1 MCLKKIVLIIII
13 EEKMLDIKLIREN
26 IELVK
31 EGLKKRNQN
40 ISLDQLVSWDNERRA
55 IIAEIEQN
63 RLKRNKDSQTVG
75 KLKREGKEPDKE
87 LIEELDQLRV
97 RIQEKEKF
105 LLNIENQIE
114 DFLLRIP
121 NIPDETTPIGKSDKD
136 NVVVRVVGEPPKF
149 SFKPKHHWEIGEKL
163 QILDF
168 ERASKIS
175 GSRFAIFKNEGAV
188 LERAIIS
195 FFLETH
201 RESGYQE
208 VLTPYLVNK
217 SSMRGTGQ
225 LPKFEEDLFRCPD
238 DQMYLIPTA
247 EVSVTNLHRDEV
259 LEENQ
264 LPVKYCS
271 YSACFRREAGSYGK
285 DTKGLIRNHQFDK
298 VELVKFVK
306 PEDSMKE
313 LETLTNDA
321 EKVLRLLEIPYRVM
335 ALCSGDI
342 GFSSTKTY
350 DLEAWMSGENMYR
363 EISSCSNF
371 KDFQARRLNCKYKS
385 ATNKKRELVHTLN
398 GSGVA
403 VGRTF
408 ATILENYQ
416 QEDGSVI
423 IPKVLRKYTGFD
435 IIKAK

>member
-1 MCLKKIVLIIII
+1 
-13 EEKMLDIKLIREN
+13 MLDIKLIREN
-26 IELVK
+26 IDLVK
-31 EGLKKRNQN
+31 DGLKKRNQDIN
-40 ISLDQLVSWDNERRA
+40 LDELIEQDNKRRT
-55 IIAEIEQN
+55 IIADIEQM
-63 RLKRNKDSQTVG
+63 RLKRNTDSEKVG
-75 KLKREGKEPDKE
+75 KLKREGKEPEKELLEELENLRVQIQDKE
-87 LIEELDQLRV
+87 KVLAEVETKV
-97 RIQEKEKF
+97 
-105 LLNIENQIE
+105 E

-121 NIPDETTPIGKSDKD
+121 NIPDETTPVGKSDKD

-149 SFKPKHHWEIGEKL
+149 SFKPKHHWEIGENL
-163 QILDF
+163 GILDF

-175 GSRFAIFKNEGAV
+175 GSRFSVLKNEGCA

-195 FFLETH
+195 FFLDTH
-201 RESGYQE
+201 KQSGYKE
-208 VLTPYLVNK
+208 IMTPYLVNRA
-217 SSMRGTGQ
+217 SMRGTGQ

-238 DQMYLIPTA
+238 DQLYLIPTA

-259 LEENQ
+259 LDDKD
-264 LPVKYCS
+264 LPIKYAS

-285 DTKGLIRNHQFDK
+285 DTKGLIRNHQFNK
-298 VELVKFVK
+298 VELVKFVR
-306 PEDSMKE
+306 PEDSARE
-313 LETLTNDA
+313 LELLTNDA
-321 EKVLRLLEIPYRVM
+321 EKVLQLLGIPYRVM

-371 KDFQARRLNCKYKS
+371 KDFQARRMNCKYKNA
-385 ATNKKRELVHTLN
+385 ATKKRGFVHTLN

-416 QEDGSVI
+416 QEDGSVV
-423 IPKVLRKYTGFD
+423 IPEVLRKYTGFD
-435 IIKAK
+435 IIKPKKK

>member
-1 MCLKKIVLIIII
+1 
-13 EEKMLDIKLIREN
+13 MLDIKLIREQL
-26 IELVK
+26 EYVK

-40 ISLDQLVSWDNERRA
+40 ISFDQLVSWDNERRA
-55 IIAEIEQN
+55 IITEIEQN
-63 RLKRNKDSQTVG
+63 RLKRNKDSETIG
-75 KLKREGKEPDKE
+75 KLKREGKEPEKE

-121 NIPDETTPIGKSDKD
+121 NIPDETTPVGKDDKD

-201 RESGYQE
+201 KENGYQE
-208 VLTPYLVNK
+208 VLTPYLVNRA
-217 SSMRGTGQ
+217 SMRGTGQ

-259 LEENQ
+259 LEEKQ

-313 LETLTNDA
+313 LEALTNDA
-321 EKVLRLLEIPYRVM
+321 EKVLQLLEIPYRVM

-371 KDFQARRLNCKYKS
+371 KDFQARRLNCKYKNL
-385 ATNKKRELVHTLN
+385 TTKKREFVHTLN

>member
-1 MCLKKIVLIIII
+1 
-13 EEKMLDIKLIREN
+13 MLDIKLIREKF
-26 IELVK
+26 EYVK

-40 ISLDQLVSWDNERRA
+40 ISFDQLVSWDNERRK
-55 IIAEIEQN
+55 IIAEVEQS
-63 RLKRNKDSQTVG
+63 RLKRNKASETIG
-75 KLKREGKEPDKE
+75 KLKREGKEPQKE
-87 LIEELDQLRV
+87 LLEELDQLRV

-121 NIPDETTPIGKSDKD
+121 NIPDETTPVGKDD
-136 NVVVRVVGEPPKF
+136 ENNVVVRVVGKPPMF
-149 SFKPKHHWEIGEKL
+149 SFKPKHHWEIGERL

-195 FFLETH
+195 FFLEAH
-201 RESGYQE
+201 KKNGYQE
-208 VLTPYLVNK
+208 ILAPYLVNR

-225 LPKFEEDLFRCPD
+225 LPKFEEDLFRCTD

-247 EVSVTNLHRDEV
+247 EVSVTNLHMDEI

-264 LPVKYCS
+264 LPIKYCS

-321 EKVLRLLEIPYRVM
+321 EEVLQLLEIPYRVM

-350 DLEAWMSGENMYR
+350 DLEAWMSGEGMYR

-371 KDFQARRLNCKYKS
+371 KDFQARRLNCKYKNS
-385 ATNKKRELVHTLN
+385 INKKREFVHTLN

-423 IPKVLRKYTGFD
+423 IPKVLRKYTDFD

>member
-1 MCLKKIVLIIII
+1 
-13 EEKMLDIKLIREN
+13 MLDIKLFREN
-26 IELVK
+26 IDVVK
-31 EGLKKRNQN
+31 EGLKKRNQDIN
-40 ISLDQLVSWDNERRA
+40 LDQLMDWDNTRRS
-55 IIAEIEQN
+55 IITEIDQL
-63 RLKRNKDSQTVG
+63 RLKRNTDSETVG
-75 KLKREGKEPDKE
+75 KLKREKKEPEKT
-87 LIEELDQLRV
+87 LLEELEQLRT

-121 NIPDETTPIGKSDKD
+121 NIPDETTPVGKSDKD
-136 NVVVRVVGEPPKF
+136 NVVVRTVGEPPKF

-163 QILDF
+163 GILDF

-175 GSRFAIFKNEGAV
+175 GSRFSLLKNEGCA
-188 LERAIIS
+188 LERAIIT
-195 FFLETH
+195 FFLDTH
-201 RESGYQE
+201 KQSGYQE
-208 VLTPYLVNK
+208 IMTPYLVNRA
-217 SSMRGTGQ
+217 SMRGTGQ

-238 DQMYLIPTA
+238 DELYLIPTA
-247 EVSVTNLHRDEV
+247 EVSVTNLHRDEI
-259 LEENQ
+259 LDEKQ
-264 LPVKYCS
+264 LPVKYTS

-285 DTKGLIRNHQFDK
+285 DTKGLIRNHQFNK

-306 PEDSMKE
+306 PEDSAKE
-313 LETLTNDA
+313 LELLTNDA
-321 EKVLRLLEIPYRVM
+321 EKVLQLLGIPYRVM

-350 DLEAWMSGENMYR
+350 DLEAWMSGEGMYR

-371 KDFQARRLNCKYKS
+371 KDFQARRMNCKYKS
-385 ATNKKRELVHTLN
+385 ATSKKREFVHTLN

-423 IPKVLRKYTGFD
+423 IPEVLRKYTGFD
-435 IIKAK
+435 VIKPKK

>member
-1 MCLKKIVLIIII
+1 
-13 EEKMLDIKLIREN
+13 MLDIKLIREQL
-26 IELVK
+26 EYVK

-40 ISLDQLVSWDNERRA
+40 ISFDQLVSWDNERRA
-55 IIAEIEQN
+55 IITEIEQN
-63 RLKRNKDSQTVG
+63 RLKRNKDSETIG
-75 KLKREGKEPDKE
+75 KLKREGKEPEKE

-121 NIPDETTPIGKSDKD
+121 NIPDETTPVGKDDKD

-201 RESGYQE
+201 KENGYQE
-208 VLTPYLVNK
+208 VLTPYLVNRA
-217 SSMRGTGQ
+217 SMRGTGQ

-259 LEENQ
+259 LEEKQ

-313 LETLTNDA
+313 LEALTNDA
-321 EKVLRLLEIPYRVM
+321 EKVLQLLEIPYRVM
-335 ALCSGDI
+335 SLCSGDI
-342 GFSSTKTY
+342 GFSSSKTY
-350 DLEAWMSGENMYR
+350 DLEAWMSAENMYR

-371 KDFQARRLNCKYKS
+371 KDFQARRLNCKYKNM
-385 ATNKKRELVHTLN
+385 TTKKREFVHTLN